1 MRVLY
6 HAYSNHP
13 TYHCHSQET
22 DGDYT
27 QCQNIAAGV
36 VDELI
41 SRQVLQAVEP
51 AALALSLQAAEDI
64 ERERQRIQRHAQQ
77 ELERS
82 QYRAQRAKRQ
92 YDAVDPENRLVAR
105 ELESQW
111 ELSIRDQR
119 RAQEQL
125 DRLRVDQPEKLSA
138 EERQQIERL
147 ARDLPALW
155 NDPNVTPED
164 RQVVIRALI
173 ELVVINVQGR
183 SEFTDITIHW
193 AGGFQSHHEIR
204 RPVGHYTQLRDYDR
218 LKQRI
223 TDLRLSGK
231 SKREIAEH
239 LNHEGF
245 YPPRQAHQFSE
256 IIVGAILIRIGLVG
270 ERVDSV
276 ANVHLLQANEYWM
289 RDLAHELN
297 IPQPRLSCW
306 CRRRWIRARKVTIT
320 RARWIIWAD
329 EDEKRRLRD
338 LYRARRL
345 GPTRHY
351 TPELTCPKTKPDN
364 NPSQEAPSHEAKART
379 KPNKKG

>member
-1 MRVLY
+1 M
-6 HAYSNHP
+6 
-13 TYHCHSQET
+13 
-22 DGDYT
+22 
-27 QCQNIAAGV
+27 CQHLAAGV
-36 VDELI
+36 VDELV

-64 ERERQRIQRHAQQ
+64 ERERQRIQQHAQQ

-111 ELSIRDQR
+111 EQAIRDQR

-125 DRLRVDQPEKLSA
+125 ERLRVDQPVKLSA

-147 ARDLPALW
+147 AQDLPTLW

-164 RQVVIRALI
+164 RQVVIRALVQQ
-173 ELVVINVQGR
+173 VVINVQGR
-183 SEFTDITIHW
+183 SEFTDVTIHW

-204 RPVGHYTQLRDYDR
+204 RPVREYTQLRDYDR
-218 LKQRI
+218 LKQRLI
-223 TDLRLSGK
+223 DLRLTGH

-239 LNHEGF
+239 LNREGF
-245 YPPRQAHQFSE
+245 YPPRQNHPFNE
-256 IIVGAILIRIGLVG
+256 IIVVGILNRIGLVG
-270 ERVDSV
+270 DRVDSV
-276 ANVHLLQANEYWM
+276 ANAHLLQADEYWM
-289 RDLAHELN
+289 RDLSRELK

-306 CRRRWIRARKVTIT
+306 CRHRWLRARKVTIT

-329 EDEKRRLRD
+329 ESEKRRLRD
-338 LYRARRL
+338 LYGARRL

-351 TPELTCPKTKPDN
+351 TPDLTTPKPKPDN
-364 NPSQEAPSHEAKART
+364 NPIQEAPSHEAKART
-379 KPNKKG
+379 KRNKKG